1 MAERTKLWIADK
13 MKALMRKKPV
23 SKIRITEICAA
34 AEIERSTFYYHF
46 KDKYDLVAWI
56 FYHSAENMD
65 VTNISEAA
73 NHMRQMKNDIL
84 FYKRAYEDNSP
95 QALWQYM
102 LEYFAE
108 AYTAAAKSALQADTL
123 DTQLSYSIR
132 LYCYGAVGMAKE
144 WILTDNVTSADTAV
158 RMMFAS
164 MPENLRAVLF
174 DKENRT
180 RRPHDH

>member
-1 MAERTKLWIADK
+1 
-13 MKALMRKKPV
+13 
-23 SKIRITEICAA
+23 
-34 AEIERSTFYYHF
+34 
-46 KDKYDLVAWI
+46 
-56 FYHSAENMD
+56 
-65 VTNISEAA
+65 
-73 NHMRQMKNDIL
+73 
-84 FYKRAYEDNSP
+84 
-95 QALWQYM
+95 M

>member
-13 MKALMRKKPV
+13 MKALMRKKPID
-23 SKIRITEICAA
+23 KIRITEICVA

-46 KDKYDLVAWI
+46 KDKYDLVAWV
-56 FYHSAENMD
+56 FYHSAENTD
-65 VTNISEAA
+65 VTDVYEAA

-108 AYTAAAKSALQADTL
+108 AYTAVVKNTLQTDTL

-132 LYCYGAVGMAKE
+132 LYCYGAVGMARE
-144 WILTDNVTSADTAV
+144 WILTDNVTSAETAV

-164 MPENLRAVLF
+164 MPENLRAILF
-174 DKENRT
+174 
-180 RRPHDH
+180 P